1 MTLFQR
7 LTNPVVLGGLAG
19 VLLLLGSFGGG
30 AIRYRGGVLDA
41 LGLNFLAFGHAQGIS
56 NTVLWVGQLLLIGAW
71 VHLGRRLF
79 KKKVADDTADAADLG
94 LVKRT
99 LYAMVVPLIFA
110 APMMSRDVYSYLMQ
124 GAMLRDGFDP
134 YTEGAAV
141 NPGPMLLEVSH
152 DWRNTTTP
160 YGPLHLWIGDMITT
174 VVGDNVTLGV
184 VAYKILSIIG
194 LAVTGWSIVRIAQH
208 FGANPAIA
216 LWIGVANPVMIIHM
230 IGGMHNESLMVGLV
244 SVGLLLALKKRFVA
258 GVALIAVAVSLKATA
273 AIALPFVVWIG
284 MHHFAGFLATKKGKD
299 SPTLKQQVPAFFA
312 TGAAG
317 VAVTGVVVS
326 AITWASGASWGWISE
341 ISGNSKVINPLA
353 FPSLVASVIT
363 MVAEVFVDDF
373 DYNAVVNVVRS
384 ISMLIMLGGLVVCW
398 WLFRQNERRAVAG
411 TAAAYAVAF
420 VFNSVTLPWYY
431 ASLISLLGTFKP
443 PMWLIRFAAGASVF
457 IALMFTGGGNHQLYN
472 IVTVIIAAIIA
483 WLATVVIFDDTDPAT
498 TATEKPS
505 PHTVS

>member
-41 LGLNFLAFGHAQGIS
+41 LRLNFLAFGHAQGIS

-216 LWIGVANPVMIIHM
+216 L
-230 IGGMHNESLMVGLV
+230 
-244 SVGLLLALKKRFVA
+244 
-258 GVALIAVAVSLKATA
+258 
-273 AIALPFVVWIG
+273 
-284 MHHFAGFLATKKGKD
+284 
-299 SPTLKQQVPAFFA
+299 
-312 TGAAG
+312 
-317 VAVTGVVVS
+317 
-326 AITWASGASWGWISE
+326 
-341 ISGNSKVINPLA
+341 
-353 FPSLVASVIT
+353 
-363 MVAEVFVDDF
+363 
-373 DYNAVVNVVRS
+373 
-384 ISMLIMLGGLVVCW
+384 
-398 WLFRQNERRAVAG
+398 
-411 TAAAYAVAF
+411 
-420 VFNSVTLPWYY
+420 
-431 ASLISLLGTFKP
+431 
-443 PMWLIRFAAGASVF
+443 
-457 IALMFTGGGNHQLYN
+457 
-472 IVTVIIAAIIA
+472 
-483 WLATVVIFDDTDPAT
+483 
-498 TATEKPS
+498 
-505 PHTVS
+505 

>member
-1 MTLFQR
+1 MTYFQR
-7 LTNPVVLGGLAG
+7 FTNPVVLGGLAG
-19 VLLLLGSFGGG
+19 LLLMLGSFGGG

-41 LGLNFLAFGHAQGIS
+41 LGLDFIAFGHAQGVS
-56 NTVLWVGQLLLIGAW
+56 NTVLFIGQLLLIGAW

-79 KKKVADDTADAADLG
+79 KNEDSPSNNLG
-94 LVKRT
+94 LVRRT

-160 YGPLHLWIGDMITT
+160 YGPLHLWIGDMITS
-174 VVGDNVTLGV
+174 VVGDNVTAGV
-184 VAYKILSIIG
+184 IAYKVLSIIG
-194 LAVTGWSIVRIAQH
+194 LAAIAWSVVRIAQH

-244 SVGLLLALKKRFVA
+244 SIGLLLVLKKRFA
-258 GVALIAVAVSLKATA
+258 SGVALIAVAVALKATA

-284 MHHFAGFLATKKGKD
+284 MHHFAGFLATKKAQN
-299 SPTLKQQVPAFFA
+299 SPTLSQQILGFLVS
-312 TGAAG
+312 GSAG
-317 VAVTGVVVS
+317 VAITGIVVS
-326 AITWASGASWGWISE
+326 IITWMSGASWGWISE

-363 MVAEVFVDDF
+363 MVSEVFIDDF
-373 DYNAVVNVVRS
+373 NYNAVVNVMRT
-384 ISMLIMLGGLVVCW
+384 ISMVIMLGGLAVCW
-398 WLFRQNERRAVAG
+398 WLFRQNERRAIAG

-443 PMWLIRFAAGASVF
+443 PMWLIRGSAGASVF
-457 IALMFTGGGNHQLYN
+457 IALMFTGSGNHQLYN
-472 IVTVIIAAIIA
+472 IVTVIVSALIA
-483 WLATVVIFDDTDPAT
+483 WLATVVIFDDTT
-498 TATEKPS
+498 TSSKQVTKQA
-505 PHTVS
+505 